1 MKSDQSGPVP
11 NRLLPWIVA
20 GLMTLGGLTVWWT
33 QSNYEAPVDQLV
45 DFSAYHYGVVPSE
58 FEYDAT
64 GAHGPVLTADR
75 PYWRVFTD
83 RFAPSP
89 AFVIIQGATLKE
101 ADHYPLALL
110 REVQA
115 KNVTV
120 SVYLKLMGGEMDKSA
135 GLIWRV
141 QDKDNYYAA
150 LASALDDQLHLLKIV
165 QGAPTELAK
174 APIKI
179 DVEFERA
186 ELSPTGGW
194 YQLKVEA
201 KGTRIKIWFQDEK
214 VLEISDAV
222 PAAQA
227 GRVGL
232 ATHADTVAAFDN
244 FHVQVGQPIPTA
256 TPPPVSTP
264 IN

>member
-1 MKSDQSGPVP
+1 MKPDESRPVP

-20 GLMTLGGLTVWWT
+20 GVMTLGGLTVWWT

-45 DFSAYHYGVVPSE
+45 DFSAYHYGVVPAE

-75 PYWRVFTD
+75 PYWRVFVD

-89 AFVIIQGATLKE
+89 AFVMIQGGTRDE
-101 ADHYPLALL
+101 ADYYALALL

-120 SVYLKLMGGEMDKSA
+120 SVYLKLMGGELDKSA

-141 QDKDNYYAA
+141 QDKENYYAA
-150 LASALDDQLHLLKIV
+150 LASALDDQLHLFKMV
-165 QGAPTELAK
+165 RGVSTELAK
-174 APIKI
+174 APIKL
-179 DVEFERA
+179 DVEFERD

-194 YQLKVEA
+194 HQLTVEA
-201 KGTRIKIWFQDEK
+201 KGPRLKVWFQNEK
-214 VLEISDAV
+214 VLEISDA
-222 PAAQA
+222 ALTEA

-232 ATHADTVAAFDN
+232 ATHADSVAAFDN

>member
-1 MKSDQSGPVP
+1 MQPAQSGLSP

-20 GLMTLGGLTVWWT
+20 GVMTLGGLAVWWT
-33 QSNYEAPVDQLV
+33 QSNYEAPVDQFV
-45 DFSAYHYGVVPSE
+45 DFGAYHYGVVPAE

-64 GAHGPVLTADR
+64 GAHGPVLTAGR
-75 PYWRVFTD
+75 PYWRVFVD

-89 AFVIIQGATLKE
+89 AFVMIQGGTREE
-101 ADHYPLALL
+101 ADHYALALL

-115 KNVTV
+115 KNVTL
-120 SVYLKLMGGEMDKSA
+120 SVYLKPMGGKLDKSA

-150 LASALDDQLHLLKIV
+150 FASALDDQVHLFKMV
-165 QGAPTELAK
+165 RGSPAELAK
-174 APIKI
+174 APIPI
-179 DVEFERA
+179 DVEFERT

-194 YQLKVEA
+194 YPLKVEA
-201 KGTRIKIWFQDEK
+201 KGTRIQIWFQNEK
-214 VLEISDAV
+214 VLEISD
-222 PAAQA
+222 PAFTTA

-232 ATHADTVAAFDN
+232 ATHADSVAAFDN
-244 FHVQVGQPIPTA
+244 FHVQVGGLIPTV
-256 TPPPVSTP
+256 TPLPVSTP